1 MGASRI
7 GKFARGMRLL
17 LILFLVLTAASLYAA
32 NTALGDDTWIRYD
45 DAGKPVIQF
54 YFYWSNKC
62 PHCAEALPYID
73 DLSILRT
80 DVELHRYQLVGEPD
94 NVARYQVM
102 ASALGETARSVPA
115 FILCNTMVTGYDAE
129 ITPPQLESLLN
140 RCKAYVIAHHTLTG
154 FRGLAQQPIVLHLPF
169 VGAIEPGVSSL
180 PVITLLI
187 AGVDAF
193 NPCAFFVLMFL
204 LSLMLHTGK
213 RRRMLLVGGVFVF
226 FSGLLYFLFM
236 AAWLNLFR
244 VIGQLDVITIGAAV
258 VALVIGLINIKDFFW
273 FKRGVSLS
281 ISEQARPKLF
291 QRMRSLLQAR
301 SLPTLILAA
310 SGLALFANLYEFL
323 CTAGFPMV
331 YTRIL
336 TLSDLS
342 SLQYYAYLVL
352 YNIVYV
358 IPLLVIVLLF
368 VISMGAR
375 KLQEGEGRGLKL
387 LSGSMML
394 SLGIVL
400 LLAPTL
406 LQNLLA
412 TMLLLLVAVIFAAVM
427 VFLQKLLHKR
437 HATNGP
443 G

>member
-1 MGASRI
+1 MAQ
-7 GKFARGMRLL
+7 
-17 LILFLVLTAASLYAA
+17 AATS
-32 NTALGDDTWIRYD
+32 ALGDDTWVRYGD
-45 DAGKPVIQF
+45 DGKPVIQF

-62 PHCAEALPYID
+62 PHCAEALPYLD
-73 DLSILRT
+73 NLSILRT
-80 DVELHRYQLVGEPD
+80 DVELHSYQLVGEPD
-94 NVARYQVM
+94 NVARFQVM

-115 FILCNTMVTGYDAE
+115 FILCNTMVTGFDPA
-129 ITPPQLESLLN
+129 ITPWQLESLLN
-140 RCKAYVIAHHTLTG
+140 RCKAYVTTQHTLTG
-154 FRGLAQQPIVLHLPF
+154 FSGMEQQPIVLNLPLI
-169 VGAIEPGVSSL
+169 GAVEAGVSSL
-180 PVITLLI
+180 PIITVLI

-236 AAWLNLFR
+236 SAWLNLFR
-244 VIGQLDVITIGAAV
+244 VIGHLDAITLGAAI
-258 VALVIGLINIKDFFW
+258 VALLIGLINIKDFFW
-273 FKRGVSLS
+273 FKQGVSLT
-281 ISEQARPKLF
+281 ISDQAKPRLF
-291 QRMRSLLQAR
+291 QRMRNLLQAR
-301 SLPTLILAA
+301 SLPTLMLAA

-336 TLSDLS
+336 TLSHLT
-342 SLQYYAYLVL
+342 SLQYYAYLLL

-368 VISMGAR
+368 VMTMGAR

-394 SLGIVL
+394 ALGGVL
-400 LLAPTL
+400 LLAPDL
-406 LQNLLA
+406 LQNLTA
-412 TMLLLLVAVIFAAVM
+412 TMLLLAGAVTLAALVFYVQKVILRYRTHTRA
-427 VFLQKLLHKR
+427 
-437 HATNGP
+437 G
-443 G
+443 

>member
-1 MGASRI
+1 
-7 GKFARGMRLL
+7 MRMPIRQLLTLILL
-17 LILFLVLTAASLYAA
+17 LTASLAQA
-32 NTALGDDTWIRYD
+32 TTSALGDDTWFRYD
-45 DAGKPVIQF
+45 DTGKPIIQF

-62 PHCAEALPYID
+62 PHCAQALPYVD

-80 DVELHRYQLVGEPD
+80 DIELHSYQLVGEPG

-102 ASALGETARSVPA
+102 ASAMGEEARSVPA
-115 FILCNTMVTGYDAE
+115 FILCNTMLTGYDAAV
-129 ITPPQLESLLN
+129 TPKQLESLLN
-140 RCKAYVIAHHTLTG
+140 RCKRYVTTHHSLTG
-154 FRGLAQQPIVLHLPF
+154 FRGLEQQPIVLNLPI
-169 VGAIEPGVSSL
+169 VGAIEAGVSSL
-180 PVITLLI
+180 PVITVLI

-236 AAWLNLFR
+236 SAWLNLFR
-244 VIGQLDVITIGAAV
+244 VIGHLDVITIGAAI

-273 FKRGVSLS
+273 FKQGVSLT
-281 ISEQARPKLF
+281 ISDQAKPKLF
-291 QRMRSLLQAR
+291 QRMRNLLQAR
-301 SLPTLILAA
+301 SLPTLIIAA

-323 CTAGFPMV
+323 CTAGFPLV

-336 TLSDLS
+336 TLSDLTG
-342 SLQYYAYLVL
+342 LQYYAYLLL

-368 VISMGAR
+368 VITMGAR

-387 LSGSMML
+387 VSGSMML
-394 SLGIVL
+394 SLGVVL
-400 LLAPTL
+400 LLAPNL
-406 LQNLLA
+406 LQNLTA
-412 TMLLLLVAVIFAAVM
+412 TMLLLLAAVAFAAAV
-427 VFLQKLLHKR
+427 VYLQKLILR
-437 HATNGP
+437 HRAGTRP